1 MFTLNN
7 LLISMHK
14 MLYSNHITTV
24 TFLILCEL
32 SYVEMVPVYICNL
45 KLNQITV
52 LIQLTLIGPSLAHRK
67 GSL

>member
-1 MFTLNN
+1 
-7 LLISMHK
+7 MHK

-24 TFLILCEL
+24 TFLILCDCEL

-45 KLNQITV
+45 NLNQITV